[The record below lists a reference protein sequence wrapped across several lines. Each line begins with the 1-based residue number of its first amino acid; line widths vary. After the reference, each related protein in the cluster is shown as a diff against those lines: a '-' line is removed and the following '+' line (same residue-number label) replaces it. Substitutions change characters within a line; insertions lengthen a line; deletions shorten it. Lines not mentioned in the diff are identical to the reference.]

1 MNDMV
6 LSARML
12 AFICDGE
19 ERAYDDLI
27 AADAAV
33 LRDATWQVL
42 SRLAD
47 HINDHPADEFATR
60 TAAATD
66 RARELSSRP
75 QSKNETPP
83 TSPVG
88 FLALIEV
95 MATLVSWRFYPPKT
109 HKASASIGDPHQA
122 QTEEDSVSRIKWLF
136 EKFPELR
143 RAVRDLYDPSYG
155 GPEPG
160 QGGGRGGRSTNPAN
174 ADKKWQEIDFES
186 LRFHRWG
193 TTSMILSC
201 SRRKEERDAI
211 DQLALKC
218 VLFPW
223 ALTPAISVSTRKY
236 SETYHSLG
244 HVVVAPITSSA
255 RWILMEFEQS
265 DTLGEYMTKEITPA
279 STPGERVETA
289 RAISKSLLASLG
301 NLARR
306 AKDVG
311 DAGES
316 SDRVV
321 ELRPQ
326 DNQPPSFM
334 QHLDLSPSN
343 VFVTSSSNNGLTMK
357 FLDLGPNHLYTR
369 QIGIADHDDAVYVA
383 PEVKNRGRDATSD
396 VYSVAVIL
404 IEILAG
410 SPPRDGRVP
419 DLVYEISPL
428 LGGLLE
434 DCLEAKHPQRL
445 LLMPEAVHGYDHLG
459 NYVDAV
465 FTLALEEPGLSGS
478 RFARGWSRISPA
490 SREPSSLLRKFLETR
505 ELGRTPEYSQ
515 ARYLAVFSILSATCW
530 WFIWLR
536 CSVVSFEGMVVGQG
550 MSQISGEAMAASVIG
565 FSQGAAASKYY
576 QMILARLTT
585 RDASG
590 PYARVVEV
598 LIRTTPFVAL
608 PTTVLAVAWKP
619 GIWPWT
625 CAAGAAMVATVNFG
639 TFRLGNAYLERG
651 RSVRLTTIP
660 ERGYRIGVGYGQWW
674 VAMTLYA
681 IVICIIAAGLQIGWL
696 KDEPAYVIGLLL
708 INFVIHYVTK
718 CAIGG
723 PAVRGGLARAFNAG
737 RRSAVLTSRPGSTS
751 YPS

>member
-1 MNDMV
+1 MNDVV
-6 LSARML
+6 LSAQLL

-19 ERAYDDLI
+19 ERAYDELI
-27 AADAAV
+27 AADPAV

-47 HINDHPADEFATR
+47 HINDHPADEFATQ
-60 TAAATD
+60 TAAATQ

-75 QSKNETPP
+75 NLGGGTPAR
-83 TSPVG
+83 SPVG

-109 HKASASIGDPHQA
+109 HEAPAPMGDPHQKPT
-122 QTEEDSVSRIKWLF
+122 QQSSVIRIEALF
-136 EKFPELR
+136 AELPELR
-143 RAVRDLYDPSYG
+143 CAVRDLYDPSYG
-155 GPEPG
+155 GPSSGKGVGRPG
-160 QGGGRGGRSTNPAN
+160 HSTNPAN
-174 ADKKWQEIDFES
+174 TDKKWWEIDFES

-201 SRRKEERDAI
+201 SRRKEERDAV
-211 DQLALKC
+211 DHLALKC

-223 ALTPAISVSTRKY
+223 ALTPAISASTREY

-244 HVVVAPITSSA
+244 QVVVAPITSSA
-255 RWILMEFEQS
+255 RWILMEFEPS
-265 DTLGEYMTKEITPA
+265 PTLGEYLRSEITPA
-279 STPGERVETA
+279 FTSGERVEAA
-289 RAISKSLLASLG
+289 RNVSKSLIAALG
-301 NLARR
+301 TLARK
-306 AKDVG
+306 AEEIGEVEV
-311 DAGES
+311 GES
-316 SDRVV
+316 SDRAV
-321 ELRPQ
+321 ELRPG
-326 DNQPPSFM
+326 DNQPVSFM
-334 QHLDLSPSN
+334 QHLDLSPNN

-419 DLVYEISPL
+419 DVVYEISPL

-434 DCLEAKHPQRL
+434 DCLEAKHSQRL
-445 LLMPEAVHGYDHLG
+445 LLTPEAVHNYAHFGS
-459 NYVDAV
+459 YVDEV
-465 FTLALEEPGLSGS
+465 FTLALEEPGLAGS
-478 RFARGWSRISPA
+478 TFARVWSRISPA
-490 SREPSSLLRKFLETR
+490 SREPGSLLKKFLETKG
-505 ELGRTPEYSQ
+505 LGHIADNQQ
-515 ARYLAVFSILSATCW
+515 ARYLAVFSGLSAACW
-530 WFIWLR
+530 WLIWLR
-536 CSVVSFEGMVVGQG
+536 CSVVSFEGFVIGQG
-550 MSQISGEAMAASVIG
+550 VSTISGESLAASVIG

-585 RDASG
+585 RNAPG
-590 PYARVVEV
+590 PYARVVEL

-608 PTTVLAVAWKP
+608 PTTLLAVGWKP
-619 GIWPWT
+619 EIWPWT
-625 CAAGAAMVATVNFG
+625 CAAGALMVAMVNFG
-639 TFRLGNAYLERG
+639 TLKLGNAYLERG

-660 ERGYRIGVGYGQWW
+660 ERGYRMGAGYDQWW

-681 IVICIIAAGLQIGWL
+681 LVICIIAAGLQVGWL

-737 RRSAVLTSRPGSTS
+737 RRFAVLTSRTGTTP
-751 YPS
+751 